1 MSASEQSNSGN
12 FGSETGNLYG
22 TIDKHNVHGLNLA
35 LPEDAKAIIKPWDER
50 EDTTKYADSNV
61 DDQVVIHIPF
71 AENVRLRSISLKLG
85 RGELAPR
92 HMRIYA
98 NHAAIIDFEDAEVT
112 KPQLDVTLQEGESGV
127 IEYPLNTP
135 AFANVHALS
144 IFFSEAVG
152 GEVTRLYY
160 IGFKGDSRIPRKEG
174 HSKLTIPAA
183 NAADAS
189 LADRLQEKL
198 KGQQTTAK

>member
-1 MSASEQSNSGN
+1 MSASEQSNAGN

-22 TIDKHNVHGLNLA
+22 LIDKHNVHGLNLTV
-35 LPEDAKAIIKPWDER
+35 PEDAKAIIKPWNEK
-50 EDTTKYADSNV
+50 EDTTKYAESNV
-61 DDQVVIHIPF
+61 DDQLVIHIPF

-92 HMRIYA
+92 HLRIYA
-98 NHAAIIDFEDAEVT
+98 NHATIIDFEDAEAT
-112 KPQLDVTLQEGESGV
+112 KPQLNITLQEGEAGV
-127 IEYPLNTP
+127 IEYPLNIP

-144 IFFSEAVG
+144 VFFGEAVG

-160 IGFKGDSRIPRKEG
+160 IGFKGDTRIPRKEG
-174 HSKLTIPAA
+174 HSKLEIPAA

-189 LADRLQEKL
+189 LADRLQEKA
-198 KGQQTTAK
+198 KGQQPTAK